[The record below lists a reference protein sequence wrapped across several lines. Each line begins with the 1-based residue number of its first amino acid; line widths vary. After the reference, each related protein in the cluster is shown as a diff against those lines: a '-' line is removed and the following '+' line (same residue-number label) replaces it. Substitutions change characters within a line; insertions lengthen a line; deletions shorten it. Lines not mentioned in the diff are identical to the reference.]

1 MQADRQL
8 KHYTKKTPT
17 NIYSAPKHA
26 RQKIQKE
33 KQGGKETKK
42 RAISQS
48 KKINKAA
55 YKSSVWEWLT
65 GG

>member
-1 MQADRQL
+1 MQG
-8 KHYTKKTPT
+8 K
-17 NIYSAPKHA
+17 
-26 RQKIQKE
+26 KIQKE
-33 KQGGKETKK
+33 KQGGKEMKK

-48 KKINKAA
+48 KKTINKAA